1 MTPLALT
8 FLALACSI
16 FGTTSKTTKY
26 ARDIIPDELQKD
38 ELHGENT
45 KLAHLYNNF
54 KYTDKVK
61 TSYTKDKHK
70 QSYGMRHFNEQNEN
84 DHSLVPDELYEPDV
98 QGTNL
103 KQSNVYENDNTNHGN
118 IHSKRREIRKRQY
131 NTNARSK
138 RETNEDPR
146 CQPFTFETGKKYLMH
161 PKNVKDQ
168 ENKPGE
174 GTYTSNTTCFTTI
187 EAEEG
192 QVIELTFVDVFEI
205 EYSAE
210 CVNDYLEIRNGKF
223 GYARPEY
230 RYCGKDFPP
239 QVTSTGPY
247 LWLKFKSDDIIEYA
261 GFTIE
266 VNFLPKIGSRAI
278 DSSCY
283 ITKSGNSGN
292 IDGTSTSSDLQ
303 KCRAATP
310 GPLDVQWKIEAEPG
324 TQIYLNITKF
334 QLANP
339 NNCTK
344 NTVQIFGAKP
354 NFEHLLGE
362 YCSSVAKSL
371 WTEEGKKTPGPA
383 NIMYIRLFTID
394 RRSNFST
401 IYTQFRTADLCDA
414 DNEFDCKDST
424 CIDISLRCDE
434 IAHCRLKNDEDPM
447 ECKGEAQSLV
457 RDKDTRNILIV
468 FSLILSGMVAVFL
481 FKCIRKLYNDQ
492 KLINEYKAQIH
503 DDLKKAASQLTLD
516 PKRSRCRESP
526 SLDHQNHANEMNRH
540 TQQQRSTSMESDL
553 LRMRVDD
560 DCWPESQPFVQ
571 DTKHKRPTRN
581 LDWNE
586 ELLSPT
592 KDSRHKSRPT
602 RDLVWNEELLREKGS
617 LSTHVQEIQDAGCQT
632 RDSLFQ
638 MAPVLPTTNAPG
650 SKSSSRSR
658 VLSGVAP
665 PNPTPRLTVELLRQA
680 TAQDSSSQADG
691 RPLSSETTKSAPDVI
706 QIY

>member
-1 MTPLALT
+1 MWGNDGYVLM
-8 FLALACSI
+8 S
-16 FGTTSKTTKY
+16 SKDNNCGVMSAPTYKY
-26 ARDIIPDELQKD
+26 WLVKNSWSNMWGNDGYVLMSAKD
-38 ELHGENT
+38 
-45 KLAHLYNNF
+45 NNC
-54 KYTDKVK
+54 
-61 TSYTKDKHK
+61 
-70 QSYGMRHFNEQNEN
+70 
-84 DHSLVPDELYEPDV
+84 DV
-98 QGTNL
+98 MSAPTYVLIDG
-103 KQSNVYENDNTNHGN
+103 
-118 IHSKRREIRKRQY
+118 KRQY
-131 NTNARSK
+131 NINARRK

-146 CQPFTFETGKKYLMH
+146 CQPFTFETGKKRLTH
-161 PKNVKDQ
+161 PRNVGEQD
-168 ENKPGE
+168 NKPGE

-205 EYSAE
+205 EYSAD

-230 RYCGKDFPP
+230 RYCGKGFPP

-266 VNFLPKIGSRAI
+266 VNFQPKIGSRAI
-278 DSSCY
+278 DGSCY
-283 ITKSGNSGN
+283 ITKSGNSGT

-339 NNCTK
+339 NNCTR

-371 WTEEGKKTPGPA
+371 WTEEGKKIPGPV
-383 NIMYIRLFTID
+383 NIMYIRLYTID
-394 RRSNFST
+394 RRSNFSA
-401 IYTQFRTADLCDA
+401 IYTQFRTADACDA
-414 DNEFDCKDST
+414 DTEFDCKDST
-424 CIDISLRCDE
+424 CIASSLRCDE
-434 IAHCRLKNDEDPM
+434 IAHCRLKNDEDPV

-492 KLINEYKAQIH
+492 KLINEYKSQAR
-503 DDLKKAASQLTLD
+503 DDLNKTASQLTLD
-516 PKRSRCRESP
+516 PKPSRCRESP
-526 SLDHQNHANEMNRH
+526 SLEHHNHSNEGNRH
-540 TQQQRSTSMESDL
+540 THQQRSTSMESDL

-560 DCWPESQPFVQ
+560 DSWPETQPFV
-571 DTKHKRPTRN
+571 
-581 LDWNE
+581 E
-586 ELLSPT
+586 
-592 KDSRHKSRPT
+592 DSRHKSRPT
-602 RDLVWNEELLREKGS
+602 RDLGWNEELLSAMEDSRHKSRPLRDLGWNEELLREKGKEEKNRD
-617 LSTHVQEIQDAGCQT
+617 LSTLVQEIQDTGCQT

-638 MAPVLPTTNAPG
+638 MDPILPTTNAPG
-650 SKSSSRSR
+650 SKSGSNSRAG
-658 VLSGVAP
+658 SGVSP
-665 PNPTPRLTVELLRQA
+665 RTPTPRLTVELLRQA
-680 TAQDSSSQADG
+680 TAQESTSQADG
-691 RPLSSETTKSAPDVI
+691 RPLSTETTKSAPDVI